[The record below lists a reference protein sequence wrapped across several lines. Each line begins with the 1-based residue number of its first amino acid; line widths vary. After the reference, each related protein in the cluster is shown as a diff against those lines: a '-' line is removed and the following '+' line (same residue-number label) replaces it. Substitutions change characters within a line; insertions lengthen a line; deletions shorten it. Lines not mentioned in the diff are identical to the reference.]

1 MVTTN
6 SSLPEGDL
14 IEKPAVEHWL
24 EMLPDEF
31 SDDDRGYLRIAA
43 EIALSAHPQRHVLN
57 GESQLRHALS
67 VAEILGHLHMDR
79 ETVASAMLLGA
90 LKDPDITEE
99 KLQRELGVNAARMVD
114 DLGRI
119 GALTDLSTEVAVED
133 EEQHAE
139 NLRRLLLG
147 IAEDVRV
154 VLVVVAE
161 QLHLMRTAR
170 SLEPEMSRRL
180 AKETQDIYAPL
191 ANRLGIWQIKWELE
205 DLSLRFL
212 HPQEYKRIASLLDG
226 RRADREQF
234 IQEVMD
240 LLREKF
246 LAVGVDAE
254 ITGRPKHIYSIY
266 RKMQRKAV
274 DIEQIFDLRAVR
286 VLVDDIAQ
294 CYAALGV
301 VHGLWK
307 HIPGEFDDY
316 IATPKANLYQSIH
329 TAVIG
334 PEEKTL
340 EVQIRT
346 RGMHHHAE
354 LGVAAHWRY
363 KEDAKEDTDFERRIV
378 WMRQWLERK
387 DVGGETGELQD
398 AFDQE
403 MESTRIYV
411 LTPMGKVVELPKG
424 STPLDFAYAIHTDIG
439 HQCRGA
445 RVDGHIVQLNR
456 PLRSGETIEV
466 LTAKNGTPSRDWI
479 NPHLGY
485 LHSTKARN
493 RVKQWF
499 KQLDYEH
506 HVELGRSALEREM
519 TRLSISEKP
528 DLEKVAE
535 KHNLQHGEDVYA
547 AIGRGD
553 LSPIQ
558 VAGFGGREKPAPRS
572 KPISESKHIHQGQVK
587 GEVVVAGVDDLM
599 TSIARCCKPVPY
611 DSIIGYVTRGRGV
624 TVHRRDCPNLRA
636 MSDEEQD
643 RLIPVHWSDEQ
654 QETQYAVDFM
664 VVAADRKGLLR
675 DISAILTNENI
686 DVIGVNTNSD
696 RKTDTATMRF
706 TIEVKDMN
714 QLSRVLSKIEQLQEI
729 NLVRRLL

>member
-6 SSLPEGDL
+6 STLPEGNRIDESV
-14 IEKPAVEHWL
+14 IEHWL
-24 EMLPDEF
+24 SMLYEEYGP
-31 SDDDRGYLRIAA
+31 DDRAYFHTAA
-43 EIALSAHPQRHVLN
+43 NIALSAHPGRNMLN
-57 GESQLRHALS
+57 GESRLRHALS
-67 VAEILGHLHMDR
+67 VAEILGNLHMDR
-79 ETVASAMLLGA
+79 ETVAAAILLGVLQDSA
-90 LKDPDITEE
+90 LTLE
-99 KLQRELGVNAARMVD
+99 KLKALFGANTARMVD

-119 GALTDLSTEVAVED
+119 GALTDLSKTIS
-133 EEQHAE
+133 EEEEHQHAE

-161 QLHLMRTAR
+161 QLHMMRTAR
-170 SLEPEMSRRL
+170 NLALETSHRL

-205 DLSLRFL
+205 DLALRFL
-212 HPQEYKRIASLLDG
+212 HPQEYKRIASQLDG

-234 IQEVMD
+234 IREVID

-246 LAVGVDAE
+246 HSAGIEAE
-254 ITGRPKHIYSIY
+254 ITGRPKHIYSIW

-286 VLVDDIAQ
+286 VLVEDIAQ

-334 PEEKTL
+334 PQEKTL

-346 RGMHHHAE
+346 REMHHHAE

-363 KEDAKEDTDFERRIV
+363 KEKTKQDADFERRIV
-378 WMRQWLERK
+378 WMRRWLEKK
-387 DVGGETGELQD
+387 DVGEETDLLQD
-398 AFDQE
+398 VFDQE
-403 MESTRIYV
+403 MEVTRIYV
-411 LTPMGKVVELPKG
+411 LTPKGKVVELPKG
-424 STPLDFAYAIHTDIG
+424 STSLDFAYAIHTDIG

-456 PLRSGETIEV
+456 PLRSGETVEV

-485 LHSTKARN
+485 LHSSKARN

-499 KQLDYEH
+499 KHLDYEH

-519 TRLSISEKP
+519 TRLSLSEKP
-528 DLEKVAE
+528 DLEKVAA

-558 VAGFGGREKPAPRS
+558 VAGFGGREKPVQRS
-572 KPISESKHIHQGQVK
+572 KPIPVAPPTQGTVK
-587 GEVVVAGVDDLM
+587 GEVVVAGVDDLL

-624 TVHRRDCPNLRA
+624 TIHRRDCPNIRA
-636 MSDEEQD
+636 ITEEEQN
-643 RLIPVHWSDEQ
+643 RLVAVHWSDEQ
-654 QETQYAVDFM
+654 QETQYAVDFL
-664 VVAADRKGLLR
+664 VVASDRKGLLR
-675 DISAILTNENI
+675 DISAILTNEDI
-686 DVIGVNTNSD
+686 DVIGVNTSSD
-696 RKTDTATMRF
+696 RKTDSATMRF
-706 TIEVKDMN
+706 TVEVNDMK
-714 QLSRVLSKIEQLQEI
+714 QLSRLLSKVEQLSDVS
-729 NLVRRLL
+729 LVKRLI

>member
-6 SSLPEGDL
+6 TSLPDGDT
-14 IEKPAVEHWL
+14 IDAAVLDKWL
-24 EMLPDEF
+24 TRLPDEF
-31 SDDDRGYLRIAA
+31 TSEDRGYLKLAS
-43 EIALSAHPQRHVLN
+43 EFALGATPGRQALN
-57 GESQLRHALS
+57 GECQLRHALS
-67 VAEILGHLHMDR
+67 VAEILANLRMDR
-79 ETVASAMLLGA
+79 ETVAAALLLGVLQDPTADA
-90 LKDPDITEE
+90 LNLKR
-99 KLQRELGVNAARMVD
+99 KLGDTTTRMVE

-119 GALTDLSTEVAVED
+119 NTLTDISTEVSPED
-133 EEQHAE
+133 EQEHAE

-154 VLVVVAE
+154 ILVVVAE

-170 SLEPEMSRRL
+170 TLTPELRHRL

-205 DLSLRFL
+205 DLALRFL
-212 HPQEYKRIASLLDG
+212 HPDDYKRIASQLDG

-234 IQEVMD
+234 IHEVIA
-240 LLREKF
+240 LLHEKF
-246 LAVGVDAE
+246 AAAGVRAE
-254 ITGRPKHIYSIY
+254 ISGRPKHIYSIW

-286 VLVDDIAQ
+286 VLVEDIAQ

-316 IATPKANLYQSIH
+316 IATPKANFYRSIH

-334 PEEKTL
+334 PEDKTL

-346 RGMHHHAE
+346 REMHYHSE

-363 KEDAKEDTDFERRIV
+363 KENAKQDVDFERRIV
-378 WMRQWLERK
+378 WMRQWLEKK
-387 DVGGETGELQD
+387 DVGENASDLQD
-398 AFDQE
+398 LFEQD
-403 MESTRIYV
+403 MEATRIYV

-439 HQCRGA
+439 HHCRGA

-456 PLRSGETIEV
+456 ALRSGETIEI

-485 LHSTKARN
+485 LHSSKARN

-499 KQLDYEH
+499 KQLDFEH
-506 HVELGRSALEREM
+506 HVELGRSALDKEM
-519 TRLSISEKP
+519 TRLSITEKP
-528 DLEKVAE
+528 NLEKVAA
-535 KHNLQHGEDVYA
+535 KYNLQHADDVYA

-558 VAGFGGREKPAPRS
+558 VAGFGQREKPAPRS
-572 KPISESKHIHQGQVK
+572 KPVPVTPHALPAGK
-587 GEVVVAGVDDLM
+587 GEVVVDGVDDLL

-611 DSIIGYVTRGRGV
+611 DAITGYVTRGRGV
-624 TVHRRDCPNLRA
+624 TIHRKDCPNIRSLKG
-636 MSDEEQD
+636 DERE
-643 RLIPVHWSDEQ
+643 RLIEVHWGDEQ
-654 QETQYAVDFM
+654 AKSQYAVDFM
-664 VVAADRKGLLR
+664 VVAHDRKGLLR
-675 DISAILTNENI
+675 DISGILTNEDI

-696 RKTDTATMRF
+696 RRTDTATMRF
-706 TIEVKDMN
+706 TVEVNDMK
-714 QLSRVLSKIEQLQEI
+714 QLSRLLSKVEQLPDV
-729 NLVRRLL
+729 NLVKRLI

>member
-1 MVTTN
+1 MAHWLAK
-6 SSLPEGDL
+6 LPEEYSQEDC
-14 IEKPAVEHWL
+14 
-24 EMLPDEF
+24 D
-31 SDDDRGYLRIAA
+31 YLHIVVD
-43 EIALSAHPQRHVLN
+43 IALRAAQGRQTLN
-57 GESQLRHALS
+57 GESRQHHALS
-67 VAEILGHLHMDR
+67 VAEILSNLRMDR
-79 ETVASAMLLGA
+79 ETVAAAILMGVLEDPAIDQRKLTQKLGEN
-90 LKDPDITEE
+90 T
-99 KLQRELGVNAARMVD
+99 ARMVV
-114 DLGRI
+114 DLSRI
-119 GALTDLSTEVAVED
+119 GALTDLSTEISAED
-133 EEQHAE
+133 EQEHAE
-139 NLRRLLLG
+139 NLLRLLLG

-154 VLVVVAE
+154 ILVVVAE
-161 QLHLMRTAR
+161 QLHMMRTAR
-170 SLEPEMSRRL
+170 TFSPEWRRRL

-212 HPQEYKRIASLLDG
+212 HPDEYVRIASQLDG
-226 RRADREQF
+226 RRTDRERF
-234 IQEVMD
+234 IDQVIE
-240 LLREKF
+240 LLHKKF
-246 LAVGVDAE
+246 HAAGVEAE
-254 ITGRPKHIYSIY
+254 ISGRPKHIYSIW

-316 IATPKANLYQSIH
+316 IATPKANFYRSIH

-346 RGMHHHAE
+346 REMHFHSE

-363 KEDAKEDTDFERRIV
+363 KENVKQDTDFERRIL
-378 WMRQWLERK
+378 WMRQWLEKK
-387 DVGGETGELQD
+387 DTGEALADLQQT
-398 AFDQE
+398 FDHE
-403 MESTRIYV
+403 MEATRIYV
-411 LTPMGKVVELPKG
+411 LTPMGKVIELPKG

-456 PLRSGETIEV
+456 PLRSGETVEI
-466 LTAKNGTPSRDWI
+466 LTAKKGTPSRDWI

-499 KQLDYEH
+499 KQLDFEH

-519 TRLSISEKP
+519 TRMSISGKP
-528 DLEKVAE
+528 DMEKVA
-535 KHNLQHGEDVYA
+535 KKYNLQHTEDVYA

-558 VAGFGGREKPAPRS
+558 VAGFGTREKPATRS
-572 KPISESKHIHQGQVK
+572 KPVPATAQTRTTAK
-587 GEVVVAGVDDLM
+587 GEVVVEGVDDLM
-599 TSIARCCKPVPY
+599 TSMARCCKPVPY
-611 DSIIGYVTRGRGV
+611 DPIIGYVTRGRGI
-624 TVHRRDCPNLRA
+624 TVHRRDCSNIRT
-636 MSDEEQD
+636 MQSEEQA
-643 RLIPVHWSDEQ
+643 RLVEVHWSDEQ
-654 QETQYAVDFM
+654 REVRYAVDFM
-664 VVAADRKGLLR
+664 VIAHDRKGLLR
-675 DISAILTNENI
+675 DISGILTNEDI

-696 RKTDTATMRF
+696 RKRDIATMRF
-706 TIEVKDMN
+706 TVEVKDMK
-714 QLSRVLSKIEQLQEI
+714 QLSRLLSKVEQLPDV
-729 NLVRRLL
+729 NRVRRLL

>member
-1 MVTTN
+1 MVTTS
-6 SSLPEGDL
+6 SSLPEGDSADA
-14 IEKPAVEHWL
+14 AVVAHWL
-24 EMLPDEF
+24 EMLPDGF
-31 SDDDRGYLRIAA
+31 DDQDRLQLRKAA
-43 EIALSAHPQRHVLN
+43 NIALEANPERRIPS
-57 GESQLRHALS
+57 GETQLRHALS
-67 VAEILGHLHMDR
+67 VAEILSKLRMDR
-79 ETVASAMLLGA
+79 ETLAAAILLGV
-90 LKDPDITEE
+90 LKDSAISLTTL
-99 KLQRELGVNAARMVD
+99 KQALGENTARMVD
-114 DLGRI
+114 DLARI
-119 GALTDLSTEVAVED
+119 GQLTDVSTEVSQED
-133 EEQHAE
+133 EEEHAE

-161 QLHLMRTAR
+161 QLHVMRSAR
-170 SLEPEMSRRL
+170 GLSQELSRRL
-180 AKETQDIYAPL
+180 AKETQEIYAPL

-205 DLSLRFL
+205 DLALRFL
-212 HPQEYKRIASLLDG
+212 HPDDYKQIASQLGG

-234 IQEVMD
+234 IKEVID

-246 LAVGVDAE
+246 LAVGINAD
-254 ITGRPKHIYSIY
+254 ISGRPKHIYSIW

-294 CYAALGV
+294 CYATLGV

-346 RGMHHHAE
+346 RDMHYHSE

-363 KEDAKEDTDFERRIV
+363 KENAKQDHDFERRIV

-387 DVGGETGELQD
+387 DESGEGADLLDT
-398 AFDQE
+398 E
-403 MESTRIYV
+403 MEATRIYV

-445 RVDGHIVQLNR
+445 RVDGHIVQLTR
-456 PLRSGETIEV
+456 SLRSGETVEV

-479 NPHLGY
+479 NPQLGY
-485 LHSTKARN
+485 LHSSKARN

-506 HVELGRSALEREM
+506 HVELGRAALEREM

-528 DLEKVAE
+528 NLEVVAS
-535 KHNLQHGEDVYA
+535 KHNLLHAEDVYA

-558 VAGFGGREKPAPRS
+558 VAGLGSREKPPTEEILIPDVPRNQAA
-572 KPISESKHIHQGQVK
+572 IK

-599 TSIARCCKPVPY
+599 TSVARCCKPVPY
-611 DSIIGYVTRGRGV
+611 DPIIGFVTRGRGV
-624 TVHRRDCPNLRA
+624 TVHRRDCSNIRA
-636 MSDEEQD
+636 LQEIEGD
-643 RLIPVHWSDEQ
+643 RLVSVHWSAQ
-654 QETQYAVDFM
+654 QRETNYAVDFL
-664 VVAADRKGLLR
+664 VVASDRKGLLR
-675 DISAILTNENI
+675 DISAILTNEDI

-696 RKTDTATMRF
+696 RKTDSASMRF
-706 TIEVKDMN
+706 TVEVHDME
-714 QLSRVLSKIEQLQEI
+714 QLSRLLSKVEQLPDVT
-729 NLVRRLL
+729 LVKRLI

>member
-1 MVTTN
+1 MVTTS
-6 SSLPEGDL
+6 SSLPEGDS
-14 IEKPAVEHWL
+14 IDASAVDHWL
-24 EMLPDEF
+24 AMLPEEF
-31 SDDDRGYLRIAA
+31 DRDDRDCFRIAA
-43 EIALSAHPQRHVLN
+43 DIALNANPGRHVLN

-67 VAEILGHLHMDR
+67 VAEILANLRMDR
-79 ETVASAMLLGA
+79 ETVAAAMLLGV
-90 LKDPDITEE
+90 LKDTSLTLK
-99 KLQRELGVNAARMVD
+99 KLESKIGGSTARMVD
-114 DLGRI
+114 DLARI
-119 GALTDLSTEVAVED
+119 GALTDLSTKISVED
-133 EEQHAE
+133 EEEHAE

-161 QLHLMRTAR
+161 QLHLMRIAR
-170 SLEPEMSRRL
+170 TLSPEMSRRL

-191 ANRLGIWQIKWELE
+191 ANRLGIWQVKWELE
-205 DLSLRFL
+205 DLALRFL
-212 HPQEYKRIASLLDG
+212 HPEDYKRIASQLDG

-234 IQEVMD
+234 IKEVME
-240 LLREKF
+240 LLKEKF
-246 LAVGVDAE
+246 LAAGVVAE
-254 ITGRPKHIYSIY
+254 ISGRPKHIFSIW

-286 VLVDDIAQ
+286 VLVENIAQ

-334 PEEKTL
+334 PEDKTL

-346 RGMHHHAE
+346 PDMHHHAE

-363 KEDAKEDTDFERRIV
+363 KENTKQDTDFERRIV
-378 WMRQWLERK
+378 WMRQWLEKK
-387 DVGGETGELQD
+387 DVGEETDDLQD

-403 MESTRIYV
+403 MEATRIYV

-456 PLRSGETIEV
+456 PLRSGETVEI
-466 LTAKNGTPSRDWI
+466 LTAKNGAPSRDWI

-485 LHSTKARN
+485 LHSSKARN

-499 KQLDYEH
+499 KQLDFEH

-528 DLEKVAE
+528 DLEKVAV
-535 KHNLQHGEDVYA
+535 KHNLQHAEDVYA

-558 VAGFGGREKPAPRS
+558 VAGFGGRDKPAPRA
-572 KPISESKHIHQGQVK
+572 KPIPETPQIQSAVK

-611 DSIIGYVTRGRGV
+611 DAITGYVTRGRGV
-624 TVHRRDCPNLRA
+624 TVHRRDCPNIRA
-636 MSDEEQD
+636 LQDEEKA
-643 RLIPVHWSDEQ
+643 RLVTVHWSDEQ
-654 QETQYAVDFM
+654 QETRYAVDFLVM
-664 VVAADRKGLLR
+664 ASDRKGLLR
-675 DISAILTNENI
+675 DISAILTNEDI

-696 RKTDTATMRF
+696 RKTDSATMRF
-706 TIEVKDMN
+706 TVEVKDMK
-714 QLSRVLSKIEQLQEI
+714 QLSRLLSKIEQLPDV
-729 NLVRRLL
+729 NMVKRLI

>member
-1 MVTTN
+1 MVTINT
-6 SSLPEGDL
+6 SLPDGDTIDAATL
-14 IEKPAVEHWL
+14 DQWL
-24 EMLPDEF
+24 TRLPDEF
-31 SDDDRGYLRIAA
+31 TSEDRDYLKLAS
-43 EIALSAHPQRHVLN
+43 EFALGATPGRMVLN
-57 GESQLRHALS
+57 GECQLRHALS
-67 VAEILGHLHMDR
+67 VAEILANLRMDR
-79 ETVASAMLLGA
+79 ETVAAALLLGVLQDPATDEAKLKRA
-90 LKDPDITEE
+90 LGNNTT
-99 KLQRELGVNAARMVD
+99 RMVD

-119 GALTDLSTEVAVED
+119 NALTDISREVSPED
-133 EEQHAE
+133 EQEHAE

-154 VLVVVAE
+154 ILVVVAE

-170 SLEPEMSRRL
+170 TLTPEFRHRL

-205 DLSLRFL
+205 DLALRFL
-212 HPQEYKRIASLLDG
+212 HPEDYKRIASQLDG
-226 RRADREQF
+226 RRTDREQF
-234 IQEVMD
+234 IHEVIA
-240 LLREKF
+240 LLHEKF
-246 LAVGVDAE
+246 AAAGVHAE
-254 ITGRPKHIYSIY
+254 ISGRPKHIYSIW

-316 IATPKANLYQSIH
+316 IATPKANFYRSIH

-334 PEEKTL
+334 PEDKTL

-346 RGMHHHAE
+346 REMHYHSE

-363 KEDAKEDTDFERRIV
+363 KENAKQDVDFERRIV
-378 WMRQWLERK
+378 WMRQWLEKK
-387 DVGGETGELQD
+387 DVGEDASDLQD
-398 AFDQE
+398 MFEQD
-403 MESTRIYV
+403 MEATRIYV

-439 HQCRGA
+439 HHCRGA
-445 RVDGHIVQLNR
+445 RINGHIVQLNR
-456 PLRSGETIEV
+456 PLRSGETVEI

-485 LHSTKARN
+485 LHSSKARN

-499 KQLDYEH
+499 KQLDFEH
-506 HVELGRSALEREM
+506 HVELGRNALEKEM

-528 DLEKVAE
+528 DLEKVAA
-535 KHNLQHGEDVYA
+535 KYNLQHADDVYA

-553 LSPIQ
+553 LSSIQ
-558 VAGFGGREKPAPRS
+558 VAGFGQREKPAPRS
-572 KPISESKHIHQGQVK
+572 KPVPVTPHAHQAGK
-587 GEVVVAGVDDLM
+587 GEVVVDGVDDLL

-611 DSIIGYVTRGRGV
+611 DAITGYVTRGRGV
-624 TVHRRDCPNLRA
+624 TIHRRDCPNIRHLQG
-636 MSDEEQD
+636 EERE
-643 RLIPVHWSDEQ
+643 RLIEVHWGDEQ
-654 QETQYAVDFM
+654 EKSQYAVDFM
-664 VVAADRKGLLR
+664 VVAHDRKGLLR
-675 DISAILTNENI
+675 DISGILTNEDI

-696 RKTDTATMRF
+696 RRTDTATMRF
-706 TIEVKDMN
+706 TVEVNDMK
-714 QLSRVLSKIEQLQEI
+714 QLSRLLSKVEQLPDV
-729 NLVRRLL
+729 NLVKRII

>member
-1 MVTTN
+1 MVTTT
-6 SSLPEGDL
+6 SSLPEGDSADA
-14 IEKPAVEHWL
+14 AVVAHWL
-24 EMLPDEF
+24 EMLPADFDEQ
-31 SDDDRGYLRIAA
+31 DRLFLRKAA
-43 EIALSAHPQRHVLN
+43 DLALAANPERRIPS
-57 GESQLRHALS
+57 GEPQLRHALS
-67 VAEILGHLHMDR
+67 VAEILAGLRMDR
-79 ETVASAMLLGA
+79 ETLAAAMLLGA
-90 LKDPDITEE
+90 LKDSSIGLKTLR
-99 KLQRELGVNAARMVD
+99 KRLGRKTAHMVD
-114 DLGRI
+114 DLARI
-119 GALTDLSTEVAVED
+119 GQLTDLSSAVSVED
-133 EEQHAE
+133 EEEHAE

-147 IAEDVRV
+147 IAADVRV

-161 QLHLMRTAR
+161 QLHLMRSAR
-170 SLEPEMSRRL
+170 GLPQELRCRL
-180 AKETQDIYAPL
+180 AKETQEIYAPL
-191 ANRLGIWQIKWELE
+191 ANRLGIWQVKWELE

-212 HPQEYKRIASLLDG
+212 HPDEYMRIASQLDG

-234 IQEVMD
+234 IREVID

-246 LAVGVDAE
+246 LAVGVNAE
-254 ITGRPKHIYSIY
+254 ISGRPKHIYSIW

-286 VLVDDIAQ
+286 VLVPDIAQ

-346 RGMHHHAE
+346 PDMHHHAE

-363 KEDAKEDTDFERRIV
+363 KENAKQDSDFERRIV
-378 WMRQWLERK
+378 RMRQWLDRK
-387 DVGGETGELQD
+387 GESETANLLDGVD
-398 AFDQE
+398 TE
-403 MESTRIYV
+403 MEATRIYV

-456 PLRSGETIEV
+456 SLRSGETVEI

-485 LHSTKARN
+485 LHSSKARN

-499 KQLDYEH
+499 KHLDYEH
-506 HVELGRSALEREM
+506 HVELGRAALEREM
-519 TRLSISEKP
+519 TRLSMSEKP
-528 DLEKVAE
+528 NLEAAAT
-535 KHNLQHGEDVYA
+535 KHNLQHAEDVYA

-558 VAGFGGREKPAPRS
+558 VAGLSGRERPGARRKPVPEAPR
-572 KPISESKHIHQGQVK
+572 KPEAAK

-599 TSIARCCKPVPY
+599 TGLARCCKPVPY
-611 DSIIGYVTRGRGV
+611 DPILGYVTRGRGV
-624 TVHRRDCPNLRA
+624 TVHRRDCPNILA
-636 MSDEEQD
+636 LQKEEGE
-643 RLIPVHWSDEQ
+643 RLISVHWSDGQ
-654 QETQYAVDFM
+654 QETQYAVDFL
-664 VVAADRKGLLR
+664 VVASDRKGLLR
-675 DISAILTNENI
+675 DISSILTNDDI

-696 RKTDTATMRF
+696 RKTDSANMCF
-706 TIEVKDMN
+706 TVEVQDME
-714 QLSRVLSKIEQLQEI
+714 QLSRLLSKIEQLPDV
-729 NLVRRLL
+729 NSVKRLL

>member
-6 SSLPEGDL
+6 SSLPEGESIDN
-14 IEKPAVEHWL
+14 PAIDRWL

-31 SDDDRGYLRIAA
+31 DADDRDYFRGAA
-43 EIALSAHPQRHVLN
+43 EIALQVQSNLQAV
-57 GESQLRHALS
+57 GERQLRHSLS
-67 VAEILGHLHMDR
+67 VAEILAQLHMDR
-79 ETVASAMLLGA
+79 ETVAAAMLLGV
-90 LKDPDITEE
+90 LNDPQLSLE
-99 KLQRELGVNAARMVD
+99 KLERKVGISTAKMVD

-119 GALTDLSTEVAVED
+119 GALTDSSREITK
-133 EEQHAE
+133 EEEQQHAE

-154 VLVVVAE
+154 ILVVVAE
-161 QLHLMRTAR
+161 QLQLMRTAR
-170 SLEPEMSRRL
+170 NLAPEQRRRV

-191 ANRLGIWQIKWELE
+191 ANRLGIWQVKWELE
-205 DLSLRFL
+205 DLALRFL
-212 HPQEYKRIASLLDG
+212 HPDDYKRIASQLDG
-226 RRADREQF
+226 RRSDREQF
-234 IQEVMD
+234 IKEVME
-240 LLREKF
+240 LLKEKF
-246 LAVGVDAE
+246 LAAGVHAE
-254 ITGRPKHIYSIY
+254 ISGRPKHIFSIWK
-266 RKMQRKAV
+266 KMQRKAV

-316 IATPKANLYQSIH
+316 IATPKANLYRSIH

-346 RGMHHHAE
+346 RDMHHHAE

-363 KEDAKEDTDFERRIV
+363 KEDAKQDKDFERRIV
-378 WMRQWLERK
+378 WMRQWLEKK
-387 DVGGETGELQD
+387 DFGEQTDGLQD

-403 MESTRIYV
+403 MEATRIYV
-411 LTPMGKVVELPKG
+411 LTPMGKVVELPKN

-439 HQCRGA
+439 HTCRGA

-456 PLRSGETIEV
+456 ALRSGETVEV

-485 LHSTKARN
+485 LHSSKARN

-528 DLEKVAE
+528 DLEKVAA
-535 KHNLQHGEDVYA
+535 KYNLQHGEDVYA

-572 KPISESKHIHQGQVK
+572 RAIPDSSKSSGVAK

-599 TSIARCCKPVPY
+599 TTIARCCKPVPY
-611 DSIIGYVTRGRGV
+611 DAIIGYVTRGRGV
-624 TVHRRDCPNLRA
+624 TVHRRDCPNVRA
-636 MSDEEQD
+636 MPEDEQD
-643 RLIPVHWSDEQ
+643 RLVAVHWSDEQ

-664 VVAADRKGLLR
+664 VTASDRKGLLR
-675 DISAILTNENI
+675 DISAVLTNENI

-714 QLSRVLSKIEQLQEI
+714 QLSRVLSKIEQLQDI
-729 NLVRRLL
+729 NLVKRLL

>member
-6 SSLPEGDL
+6 SSLPEGEL
-14 IEKPAVEHWL
+14 IDAPAIERWL

-31 SDDDRGYLRIAA
+31 DRDDRDYFRAAA
-43 EIALSAHPQRHVLN
+43 EIALQVQSDAQAVYSER
-57 GESQLRHALS
+57 QLRHALS
-67 VAEILGHLHMDR
+67 VAEILAQLRMDR
-79 ETVASAMLLGA
+79 ETVSAAMLLGVLNGPQLSLEQLTHKVGA
-90 LKDPDITEE
+90 NTAK
-99 KLQRELGVNAARMVD
+99 MVD

-119 GALTDLSTEVAVED
+119 GALTDTSREITE
-133 EEQHAE
+133 EEEQQHAE

-154 VLVVVAE
+154 ILVVVAE
-161 QLHLMRTAR
+161 QLQLMRTAR
-170 SLEPEMSRRL
+170 SLAPEQRRRV

-191 ANRLGIWQIKWELE
+191 ANRLGIWQVKWELE
-205 DLSLRFL
+205 DLALRFL
-212 HPQEYKRIASLLDG
+212 HPEDYKRIASQLDG
-226 RRADREQF
+226 RRSDREQF
-234 IQEVMD
+234 IREVME
-240 LLREKF
+240 LLKEKF
-246 LAVGVDAE
+246 LAAGVHAE
-254 ITGRPKHIYSIY
+254 ISGRPKHIYSIWK
-266 RKMQRKAV
+266 KMQRKAV

-316 IATPKANLYQSIH
+316 IATPKANLYRSIH

-334 PEEKTL
+334 PQEKTL

-346 RGMHHHAE
+346 RDMHHHAE

-363 KEDAKEDTDFERRIV
+363 KEDAKQDSDFERRIV
-378 WMRQWLERK
+378 WMRQWLEKK
-387 DVGGETGELQD
+387 DFGEETNGLQD

-403 MESTRIYV
+403 MEATRIYV
-411 LTPMGKVVELPKG
+411 LTPMGKVVELPKN

-439 HQCRGA
+439 HTCRGA

-456 PLRSGETIEV
+456 PLRSGETIEI

-485 LHSTKARN
+485 LHSSKARN

-528 DLEKVAE
+528 DLEKVAA

-572 KPISESKHIHQGQVK
+572 RPIPEPSRSHGAAK

-611 DSIIGYVTRGRGV
+611 DSIVGYVTRGRGV
-624 TVHRRDCPNLRA
+624 TVHRRDCPNVRA
-636 MSDEEQD
+636 MPEEEQN
-643 RLIPVHWSDEQ
+643 RLVAVHWSDEQ

-664 VVAADRKGLLR
+664 VTASDRKGLLR
-675 DISAILTNENI
+675 DISGVLTNENI
-686 DVIGVNTNSD
+686 DVMGVNTNSD

-714 QLSRVLSKIEQLQEI
+714 QLSRVLSKIEQLRDI
-729 NLVRRLL
+729 NSVKRLL

>member
-6 SSLPEGDL
+6 SSLPEGEL
-14 IEKPAVEHWL
+14 IDTPAIERWL

-31 SDDDRGYLRIAA
+31 DADDREYLRVAA
-43 EIALSAHPQRHVLN
+43 TTALSAQPDRQVVS
-57 GESQLRHALS
+57 GEGQLRHALS
-67 VAEILGHLHMDR
+67 VAEILAQLQMDR
-79 ETVASAMLLGA
+79 ETVAAAILLGV
-90 LKDPDITEE
+90 LKDPQLSLDQLSRTV
-99 KLQRELGVNAARMVD
+99 GANTARMVD

-119 GALTDLSTEVAVED
+119 DSLTNYSTAIDEEE

-154 VLVVVAE
+154 ILVVVAE
-161 QLHLMRTAR
+161 QLQLMRTAR
-170 SLEPEMSRRL
+170 SLAPEQRRRV

-191 ANRLGIWQIKWELE
+191 ANRLGIWQVKWELE
-205 DLSLRFL
+205 DLALRFL
-212 HPQEYKRIASLLDG
+212 HPDEYKRIASQLDG
-226 RRADREQF
+226 RRSDREQF
-234 IQEVMD
+234 IQEVIE
-240 LLREKF
+240 LLKEKF
-246 LAVGVDAE
+246 LAAGVHAE
-254 ITGRPKHIYSIY
+254 ISGRPKHIYSIWK
-266 RKMQRKAV
+266 KMQRKAV

-346 RGMHHHAE
+346 RDMHHHAE

-363 KEDAKEDTDFERRIV
+363 KEDAKSDTDFERRIV
-378 WMRQWLERK
+378 WMRQWLEKK
-387 DVGGETGELQD
+387 DFGEETDGLQD

-403 MESTRIYV
+403 MEATRIYV
-411 LTPMGKVVELPKG
+411 LTPMGKVVELPKN

-439 HQCRGA
+439 HTCRGA

-456 PLRSGETIEV
+456 PLRSGETIEI

-485 LHSTKARN
+485 LHSSKARN

-528 DLEKVAE
+528 NLEKVAA

-572 KPISESKHIHQGQVK
+572 RPIPHSSHSQGAVK

-599 TSIARCCKPVPY
+599 TSIAR
-611 DSIIGYVTRGRGV
+611 
-624 TVHRRDCPNLRA
+624 
-636 MSDEEQD
+636 
-643 RLIPVHWSDEQ
+643 
-654 QETQYAVDFM
+654 
-664 VVAADRKGLLR
+664 
-675 DISAILTNENI
+675 
-686 DVIGVNTNSD
+686 
-696 RKTDTATMRF
+696 
-706 TIEVKDMN
+706 
-714 QLSRVLSKIEQLQEI
+714 
-729 NLVRRLL
+729 

>member
-6 SSLPEGDL
+6 SSLPEGEL
-14 IEKPAVEHWL
+14 IDTPAIERWL
-24 EMLPDEF
+24 EKLPDEF
-31 SDDDRGYLRIAA
+31 NADDREYLRVAA
-43 EIALSAHPQRHVLN
+43 TIALSAQPDRQVVS
-57 GESQLRHALS
+57 GEGQLRHALS
-67 VAEILGHLHMDR
+67 VAEILAQLQMDR
-79 ETVASAMLLGA
+79 ETVAAAILLGV
-90 LKDPDITEE
+90 LKDPQLSLEQLSRKVGANT
-99 KLQRELGVNAARMVD
+99 ARMVD

-119 GALTDLSTEVAVED
+119 DSLTNYSTEID
-133 EEQHAE
+133 EEEAQQHAE

-161 QLHLMRTAR
+161 QLQLMRTAR
-170 SLEPEMSRRL
+170 SLAPEQRRRV
-180 AKETQDIYAPL
+180 AKETLDIYAPL
-191 ANRLGIWQIKWELE
+191 ANRLGIWQVKWELE
-205 DLSLRFL
+205 DLALRFL
-212 HPQEYKRIASLLDG
+212 HPDEYKRIASQLDG
-226 RRADREQF
+226 RRSDREQF
-234 IQEVMD
+234 IQEVIE
-240 LLREKF
+240 LLKEKF
-246 LAVGVDAE
+246 LAAGVHAE
-254 ITGRPKHIYSIY
+254 ISGRPKHIYSIWK
-266 RKMQRKAV
+266 KMQRKAV

-301 VHGLWK
+301 VHGLWR

-316 IATPKANLYQSIH
+316 IATPKANLYRSIH

-346 RGMHHHAE
+346 RDMHHHAE

-363 KEDAKEDTDFERRIV
+363 KEDAKSDTDFERRIV
-378 WMRQWLERK
+378 WMRQWLEKK
-387 DVGGETGELQD
+387 DFGEETDELQD
-398 AFDQE
+398 VFDQE
-403 MESTRIYV
+403 MEATRIYV
-411 LTPMGKVVELPKG
+411 LTPRGKVVELPKD

-439 HQCRGA
+439 HTCRGA

-456 PLRSGETIEV
+456 PLRSGETIEI

-485 LHSTKARN
+485 LHSSKARN

-528 DLEKVAE
+528 DLEKVAA
-535 KHNLQHGEDVYA
+535 KYNLQHGEDVYA

-572 KPISESKHIHQGQVK
+572 RPIPQSSPSQGDVK

-624 TVHRRDCPNLRA
+624 TVHRRDCPNVRA
-636 MSDEEQD
+636 MPEDERN
-643 RLIPVHWSDEQ
+643 RLVAVHWSDEH

-664 VVAADRKGLLR
+664 VIASDRKGLLR
-675 DISAILTNENI
+675 DISGILTNQNI
-686 DVIGVNTNSD
+686 DVIGVNTSSD

-714 QLSRVLSKIEQLQEI
+714 QLSRVLSKIEQLQDI
-729 NLVRRLL
+729 NLVKRLL

>member
-6 SSLPEGDL
+6 SSLPVEGAINAPIVERWLAMLPGDL
-14 IEKPAVEHWL
+14 DA
-24 EMLPDEF
+24 
-31 SDDDRGYLRIAA
+31 DDRAYLLTAA
-43 EIALSAHPQRHVLN
+43 DIALSAQPGRHILN

-67 VAEILGHLHMDR
+67 VAEILANLHMDR
-79 ETVASAMLLGA
+79 ETVAAAMLLGV
-90 LKDPDITEE
+90 LKDPAIELKQLQSLLDINT
-99 KLQRELGVNAARMVD
+99 ARMVD
-114 DLGRI
+114 DLARI
-119 GALTDLSTEVAVED
+119 GALTDLTSEISEED
-133 EEQHAE
+133 EEEHAE

-154 VLVVVAE
+154 ILVVVAE
-161 QLHLMRTAR
+161 QLHLMRSAR
-170 SLEPEMSRRL
+170 NLSSDLSHRL

-205 DLSLRFL
+205 DLALRFL
-212 HPQEYKRIASLLDG
+212 HPQDYKRIASQLDG

-234 IQEVMD
+234 IQEVIE

-246 LAVGVDAE
+246 IAVGVHAE
-254 ITGRPKHIYSIY
+254 ISGRPKHIYSIW
-266 RKMQRKAV
+266 RKMQRKSV

-286 VLVDDIAQ
+286 VLVDDMAQ

-346 RGMHHHAE
+346 REMHHHAE

-363 KEDAKEDTDFERRIV
+363 KEDAKQDPDFERRIV
-378 WMRQWLERK
+378 WMRQWLEKR
-387 DVGGETGELQD
+387 DTGEGVDGLQEV
-398 AFDQE
+398 FDQE

-411 LTPMGKVVELPKG
+411 LSPMGKVIELPKG

-456 PLRSGETIEV
+456 PLRSGETIEI

-485 LHSTKARN
+485 LHSSKARN

-499 KQLDYEH
+499 KQLDHEH

-528 DLEKVAE
+528 DLEKVAA
-535 KHNLQHGEDVYA
+535 KYNLQHGEDVYA

-558 VAGFGGREKPAPRS
+558 VAGFGGREKPSPQSR
-572 KPISESKHIHQGQVK
+572 PIPLSTTQPHGVVK

-611 DSIIGYVTRGRGV
+611 DSIIGFVTRGRGV
-624 TVHRRDCPNLRA
+624 TVHRRDCPNIRA
-636 MSDEEQD
+636 MPDEEKM
-643 RLIPVHWSDEQ
+643 RLVEVHWSDEQ
-654 QETQYAVDFM
+654 QEGQYAVDFM
-664 VVAADRKGLLR
+664 VVASDRKGLLR
-675 DISAILTNENI
+675 DISSILTNENI

-706 TIEVKDMN
+706 TIEVTNMK
-714 QLSRVLSKIEQLQEI
+714 QLSRVLSKIEQLADI
-729 NLVRRLL
+729 NLVKRLL